1 MGVILG
7 VVFMF
12 ILSVWYGFYTL
23 RKVFYGKPKS
33 TERLEISRYLYVP
46 LYVIGIISVLLLF
59 PPLSTVLIHG
69 LDMIP
74 GLGLGVGG
82 VVP

>member
-1 MGVILG
+1 
-7 VVFMF
+7 
-12 ILSVWYGFYTL
+12 
-23 RKVFYGKPKS
+23 
-33 TERLEISRYLYVP
+33 
-46 LYVIGIISVLLLF
+46 LYVIGIISVLLLL